1 MSFTDT
7 WEEALSFTENAI
19 NNNPRFSES
28 VKNALLD
35 IMVQAYA
42 STHGQWLAS
51 EKKEIAE
58 YFNYLKNQ
66 FPSVTNDERF
76 LNIFS
81 AGADAS
87 ATQAD
92 PVGFLI
98 EEEKQLGELGLKK
111 VNYRGVAIG
120 LAILAGIYV
129 YTQK

>member
-1 MSFTDT
+1 
-7 WEEALSFTENAI
+7 
-19 NNNPRFSES
+19 
-28 VKNALLD
+28 
-35 IMVQAYA
+35 MVQAYA

-58 YFNYLKNQ
+58 YFNYLRNQ

-76 LNIFS
+76 LNIFN

-129 YTQK
+129 YAKK